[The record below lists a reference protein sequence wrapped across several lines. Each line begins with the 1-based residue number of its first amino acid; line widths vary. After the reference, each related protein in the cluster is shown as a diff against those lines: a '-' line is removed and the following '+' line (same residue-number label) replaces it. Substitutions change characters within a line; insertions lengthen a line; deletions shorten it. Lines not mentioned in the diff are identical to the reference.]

1 MKNKQKIASSMTR
14 QEYQSRHSLDGAKIY
29 KRKFETCQTESKN
42 MEGKINEIT
51 ECNSKVVQAIDEEK

>member
-1 MKNKQKIASSMTR
+1 MTR

-51 ECNSKVVQAIDEEK
+51 ECNLKVVQAIDEEK